1 MNICIYMY
9 VYRQI
14 DRQIDRYRYVY
25 RQIDICKKYKS
36 ENQLKLNKRIVKTAI
51 KSNAKIF
58 PIYN

>member
-1 MNICIYMY
+1 MY

-14 DRQIDRYRYVY
+14 DRQIERQIDRYRYVY

-36 ENQLKLNKRIVKTAI
+36 ENQLKLTKRIIKTAI